1 MPQSNP
7 VLVDPPVNL
16 APTINLRHD
25 PYLTRSVTVLIKE
38 VAEAEDY
45 TLTTVAD
52 SVAMSGTLAR
62 LQQLRRFITGVY
74 SDAKRPLAQAKKTM
88 EAQQRALIDPLKA
101 AEASLTKALLT
112 FQEAQAPVPLPMQ
125 KANGALPAPTPT
137 PIPTL
142 VPGMGVRTHYRAEV
156 TDIKALVVAVAAQL
170 MLTDPA
176 MMKRIQAVTMT
187 KVTRR
192 WLMTLATPQATLDLV
207 RPDPVPLNSRARAL
221 KEDLAIPGVVA
232 TQKPSLVGRG

>member
-112 FQEAQAPVPLPMQ
+112 FQEAQAPMPVPIQ
-125 KANGALPAPTPT
+125 KVNGALPAPTPT

-142 VPGMGVRTHYRAEV
+142 VSGMGDRTHYRAEV
-156 TDIKALVVAVAAQL
+156 TDVKALVVAVAAQL

-176 MMKRIQAVTMT
+176 MTMT

-207 RPDPVPLNSRARAL
+207 RPDPVPLNSLARAL
-221 KEDLAIPGVVA
+221 KEDLTIPGVVA
-232 TQKPSLVGRG
+232 TQKTILVSRG

>member
-38 VAEAEDY
+38 VAETEDY

-112 FQEAQAPVPLPMQ
+112 FQEAQAPMPVPIQ
-125 KANGALPAPTPT
+125 KVNGALPAPTPT

-142 VPGMGVRTHYRAEV
+142 VSGMGDRTHYRAEV
-156 TDIKALVVAVAAQL
+156 TDVKALVVAVAAQL

-176 MMKRIQAVTMT
+176 MTMT

-207 RPDPVPLNSRARAL
+207 RPDPVPLNSLARAL
-221 KEDLAIPGVVA
+221 KEDLTIPGVVA
-232 TQKPSLVGRG
+232 TQKTILVSRG